1 MDTISQIF
9 RCILVNEKFYIFN
22 QISLT
27 FVPKGQVDNTL
38 ALVQIMAWRRTGNK
52 PLSEPIMTRFDDA
65 YMRH

>member
-27 FVPKGQVDNTL
+27 FVPKGQVDNT
-38 ALVQIMAWRRTGNK
+38 
-52 PLSEPIMTRFDDA
+52 
-65 YMRH
+65 